1 LKISIIIPA
10 YNEENNLL
18 VNLPKIKNSF
28 ESNNFSNFE
37 FIVCDNNSTD
47 NTSKIANDFGAKVV
61 FEPINQISRARNTGA
76 KSATGDWLVFID
88 ADSWPSKYLIQDLIK
103 HISSGLYV
111 GGSSIVQFINPPLWW
126 RASWKISNLSMP
138 LFNLT
143 PTGSFMFCQRNVFE
157 YLDGFNEELFILE
170 DLDFS
175 KDLRKYC
182 KSINKKSIVIKQ
194 PSYTSS
200 RRADNLKIRHMIK
213 LAYRLSR
220 YGTKT
225 LKTKKNFVQWYSR

>member
-1 LKISIIIPA
+1 
-10 YNEENNLL
+10 
-18 VNLPKIKNSF
+18 
-28 ESNNFSNFE
+28 
-37 FIVCDNNSTD
+37 
-47 NTSKIANDFGAKVV
+47 
-61 FEPINQISRARNTGA
+61 
-76 KSATGDWLVFID
+76 
-88 ADSWPSKYLIQDLIK
+88 
-103 HISSGLYV
+103 
-111 GGSSIVQFINPPLWW
+111 
-126 RASWKISNLSMP
+126 
-138 LFNLT
+138 
-143 PTGSFMFCQRNVFE
+143 MFCQRNVFE